1 MRGRKAPGRAARP
14 APRTGSRSSRGT
26 PLLEVV
32 DRYRPRTERRFVTEV
47 VAATLGAVGAPDL
60 EVSLLLTDEREI
72 AQIHHRHL
80 GRRSG
85 TDVLAFDLDGKAEVV
100 VSVERARRQARR
112 MGHTI
117 RAEIALYIVHGILHL
132 CGYDDAA
139 AKSRRRMRAA
149 EQRIL
154 TSLGLRVTP
163 VDD

>member
-1 MRGRKAPGRAARP
+1 M
-14 APRTGSRSSRGT
+14 
-26 PLLEVV
+26 
-32 DRYRPRTERRFVTEV
+32 
-47 VAATLGAVGAPDL
+47 AATLGSVGVPDL

-85 TDVLAFDLDGKAEVV
+85 TDVLSFDLDGRAEVV

-117 RAEIALYIVHGILHL
+117 RAETALYIVHGILHL
-132 CGYDDAA
+132 CGYDDKAPE
-139 AKSRRRMRAA
+139 SRRRMRAA

-154 TSLGLRVTP
+154 TSLGLSVTP

>member
-1 MRGRKAPGRAARP
+1 MRGRGAGPRRPDPLPARRGAPF
-14 APRTGSRSSRGT
+14 
-26 PLLEVV
+26 LEVV
-32 DRYRPRTERRFVTEV
+32 DRFRPRTERRFVTEV
-47 VAATLGAVGAPDL
+47 VAATLEFVGAPDL

-85 TDVLAFDLDGKAEVV
+85 TDVLSFDLDGRAEVV

-117 RAEIALYIVHGILHL
+117 RAEIALYITHGILHL
-132 CGYDDAA
+132 CGHDDEAPR
-139 AKSRRRMRAA
+139 SRRRMRAA
-149 EQRIL
+149 EEQIL